1 MYSGISVYKREVAQ
15 SILYKTIKS
24 ALLSR
29 QSNQWEIDL
38 SHSFTHQLEKIALN
52 KDASYT
58 EGEHAHGGI
67 SLLSASTA

>member
-1 MYSGISVYKREVAQ
+1 MCFVQSFFLQCQRMYSGISVYKREVAQ

-38 SHSFTHQLEKIALN
+38 R
-52 KDASYT
+52 
-58 EGEHAHGGI
+58 
-67 SLLSASTA
+67 

>member
-1 MYSGISVYKREVAQ
+1 MCFVQSFFLQCQRMYSGISVYNREVAQ

-52 KDASYT
+52 
-58 EGEHAHGGI
+58 
-67 SLLSASTA
+67 